1 MDRRNLILVGS
12 TLVLLG
18 VAWAMLGLVASVLGV
33 NLVAFAARFWPM
45 IVSAAGLAFVL
56 PPLLVR
62 GKRGLGTLF
71 IPGVPILVTAG
82 LLLIAS
88 VLDGWALWSWLWPQE
103 VLAVA
108 VGFLAAALYMR
119 VSELL
124 IPAIIIGLNGLV
136 FQFCAIT
143 GLWHWWSVLWVIEP
157 LAVGVAL
164 LAVGARKGSSG
175 VITAGLVLC
184 GFAGAGF
191 LLMVA
196 IFSGGWLFRL
206 VGPGLII
213 LAGLAMLAWGLLR
226 GRLLIRSAAE

>member
-1 MDRRNLILVGS
+1 MDRWKVILVGGVLVLFGVGWGMLILV
-12 TLVLLG
+12 
-18 VAWAMLGLVASVLGV
+18 ASLLGV
-33 NLVAFAARFWPM
+33 NLLAFAARFWPM
-45 IVSAAGLAFVL
+45 AISAVGLAFVL

-62 GKRGLGTLF
+62 KRGLGALF

-88 VLDGWALWSWLWPQE
+88 VLDAWSIWSWLWPQE

-108 VGFLAAALYMR
+108 LGFLAATLYMR
-119 VSELL
+119 VPGLA
-124 IPAIIIGLNGLV
+124 IPAILIGLNGLV

-143 GLWHWWSVLWVIEP
+143 GSWNWWSVLWTVEP

-164 LAVGARKGSSG
+164 LVFGAQTGASG
-175 VITAGLVLC
+175 TVTAGIILC
-184 GFAGAGF
+184 GIAGAGF

-196 IFSGGWLFRL
+196 ILSGGWLIGL

-213 LAGLAMLAWGLLR
+213 LAGLALLGWGLRR
-226 GRLLIRSAAE
+226 GWLLSRSAAE